1 MNRPRWQKIV
11 SDLWSNRARSLLVIA
26 SILVGLFAIGVI
38 ANLYVLISS
47 NMQTGYAATNPANIF
62 ISSSLYNK
70 SFLDHIRHL
79 PGVRQ
84 AEGSRNISLRL
95 QSGPGEWINVQII
108 AVPDFDA
115 MQVNQVKPVKG
126 QWPPQD
132 REIVIDS
139 GKAKNTNAQ
148 VGDLITFELPS
159 GDQRQLKLVGIVT
172 DQSVGA
178 GGSGSGGY
186 FAAPVR
192 GYVTQDTLE
201 WLEQP
206 APTLLNTMYITV
218 DGNGKNTAEM
228 DQVSVQIAD
237 DLKKNG
243 IDVSSNSV
251 RGSYLH
257 PNQDLVQAISGV
269 LFVLGLLVV
278 FLSGFLITNTLQAL
292 LEQQVQQIGI
302 MKSVGARR
310 WQIVQIYMV
319 LILVY
324 GLLAFALAV
333 PLAYQVSGRL
343 IGFLSTQLNFTSNG
357 PQWIPWVI
365 ALEGILALLVPQVA
379 AFLPIW
385 KGTGISV
392 QEALSGIR
400 QGAKAQDGWLD
411 RRIANIRRFSR
422 PIRIAIRNVIRRKGR
437 LVLTLITLTTG
448 GAIFIATFGVQVS
461 MQRFVYQ
468 IGRYF
473 LADVNVTFARPYRVD
488 EVKQLLS
495 SVPGVKYMEAWSSA
509 RAQVLLPDGTVGE
522 DVNVLAP
529 PADSKLVVPVLIDG
543 RWIQPGDQNSIVLNE
558 LFLSRYPNLK
568 VGDTL
573 RLQINNEKKDWVVV
587 GFFRFA
593 GKVVGFLSYTNYD
606 YLTQLTGQVH
616 EATLYRIVSDNPHP
630 TPQSQA
636 ALANAINTVL
646 RQNNYALADIS
657 AGSDVVKKSA
667 GGFGILTGFLLFLAC
682 LIALVGSIGL
692 AGTMSMNV
700 MERTR
705 EIGVLRAI
713 GATNRILMKM
723 VIVEGMLI
731 GMISWILSALLS
743 VPIGKL
749 ISDNI
754 TQAVFGAPSQPGYP
768 ASGYAIWLGVVI
780 VLSILA
786 SVMPARNAAQ
796 LTIREVLS
804 YE

>member
-1 MNRPRWQKIV
+1 MNRPRWQKV
-11 SDLWSNRARSLLVIA
+11 FSDLWSNRARSLLVIA

-38 ANLYVLISS
+38 ANMYILIRSD
-47 NMQTGYAATNPANIF
+47 MQAGYAATNPANIF
-62 ISSSLYNK
+62 ISASLYDK
-70 SFLDHIRHL
+70 SLLDHVQRL

-84 AEGSRNISLRL
+84 AEGSRNFSLRL
-95 QSGPGEWINVQII
+95 QSGPGEWINVKVM
-108 AVPDFDA
+108 AVPDFGA
-115 MQVNQVKPVKG
+115 MQINQVSPVMG

-132 REIVIDS
+132 RQIVLDN
-139 GKAKNTNAQ
+139 GKAKNTKAQ
-148 VGDLITFELPS
+148 VGDMITFELPS
-159 GDQRQLKLVGIVT
+159 GDLRQLKFVGEVK

-178 GGSGSGGY
+178 SGSGSGGY
-186 FAAPVR
+186 FAESVHA
-192 GYVTQDTLE
+192 YVTQDTLE

-206 APTLLNTMYITV
+206 APSMLNTMVITV
-218 DGNGKNTAEM
+218 DGNGNNISNI
-228 DQVSVQIAD
+228 DQISTLIAS

-243 IDVSSNSV
+243 LTISSNSA
-251 RGSYLH
+251 RGSSLH

-269 LFVLGLLVV
+269 LFMLGLLVV

-310 WQIVQIYMV
+310 WQIVQVYMV

-324 GLLAFALAV
+324 GLVAFALAV
-333 PLAYQVSGRL
+333 PLAYQVSGRIVGL
-343 IGFLSTQLNFTSNG
+343 LANQLNFTSQG
-357 PQWIPWVI
+357 AQWIPGVI
-365 ALEGILALLVPQVA
+365 VLLGILALVVPQVA

-400 QGAKAQDGWLD
+400 QGAKSQGGWLD
-411 RRIANIRRFSR
+411 DRIANIRRFSR

-437 LVLTLITLTTG
+437 LILTLITLTMG

-488 EVKQLLS
+488 EIQQLIS

-509 RAQVLLPDGTVGE
+509 RAQVLLPDGTVGQ
-522 DVNVLAP
+522 DVTMLAP
-529 PADSKLVVPVLIDG
+529 PADSHLVEPVLIEG
-543 RWIQPGDQNSIVLNE
+543 RWIQPGDQNAIVLNE
-558 LFLSRYPNLK
+558 LFQSRYPDLK

-573 RLQINNEKKDWVVV
+573 RLQINNEKKDWKVV

-593 GKVVGFLSYTNYD
+593 GKVTGFLSYTNYD
-606 YLTQLTGQVH
+606 YLTQITGQFH
-616 EATLYRIVSDNPHP
+616 QAIMYRIVSDNPHA
-630 TPQSQA
+630 TLQSQT
-636 ALANAINTVL
+636 ALANTIDTLL
-646 RQNNYALADIS
+646 RKNNYAVADIS
-657 AGSDVVKKSA
+657 AGSDAVKKSA
-667 GGFGILTGFLLFLAC
+667 GGFGILTGFLLFLAG

-713 GATNRILMKM
+713 GATNRILMRM
-723 VIVEGMLI
+723 VVVEGMLI
-731 GMISWILSALLS
+731 GMISWVFAALLS
-743 VPIGKL
+743 FPIGKL
-749 ISDNI
+749 ISDSI

-768 ASGYAIWLGVVI
+768 PSGFAIWLGVVV

-786 SVMPARNAAQ
+786 SVMPARSAAQ

>member
-1 MNRPRWQKIV
+1 VVAM
-11 SDLWSNRARSLLVIA
+11 
-26 SILVGLFAIGVI
+26 
-38 ANLYVLISS
+38 
-47 NMQTGYAATNPANIF
+47 
-62 ISSSLYNK
+62 
-70 SFLDHIRHL
+70 
-79 PGVRQ
+79 
-84 AEGSRNISLRL
+84 
-95 QSGPGEWINVQII
+95 
-108 AVPDFDA
+108 PDFES
-115 MQVNQVKPVKG
+115 MQINQVTPVKG

-132 REIVIDS
+132 RQIVFEAS
-139 GKAKNTNAQ
+139 KASRTNAQ
-148 VGDLITFELPS
+148 VGDTVTIELPS
-159 GDQRQLKLVGIVT
+159 GDLRQLKYVGEVK

-178 GGSGSGGY
+178 GGSGSGGF

-192 GYVTQDTLE
+192 AYVTQDTLD

-206 APTLLNTMYITV
+206 APSMLNTMLITV
-218 DGNGKNTAEM
+218 QGDENNTSNIEM
-228 DQVSVQIAD
+228 ISTQIAS
-237 DLKKNG
+237 DLKTNG
-243 IDVSSNSV
+243 LDISSNSARSSSV
-251 RGSYLH
+251 H

-269 LFVLGLLVV
+269 LFMLGLLVV

-310 WQIVQIYMV
+310 WQIVQVYMV
-319 LILVY
+319 LILIY
-324 GLLAFALAV
+324 GLVAFALAA

-343 IGFLSTQLNFTSNG
+343 LGFLSSQLNFVSYG
-357 PQWIPWVI
+357 PQWIPAVI
-365 ALEGILALLVPQVA
+365 LLLGFLALVVPQVA

-400 QGAKAQDGWLD
+400 QGAKSQGGWLD
-411 RRIANIRRFSR
+411 ERIARIRRFSR

-437 LVLTLITLTTG
+437 LILTLITLTTG

-488 EVKQLLS
+488 EVQQLIYG
-495 SVPGVKYMEAWSSA
+495 VPGVRYMEAWSSA
-509 RAQVLLPDGTVGE
+509 RAQVLQPDGTIGE
-522 DVNVLAP
+522 DVTLLAP
-529 PADSKLVVPVLIDG
+529 PADSRLVVPVLIKG
-543 RWIQPGDQNSIVLNE
+543 RWIQSGDQNAIVLNE
-558 LFLSRYPNLK
+558 LFLSRYPDLK

-573 RLQINNEKKDWVVV
+573 DLQINNKRKGWKVV

-593 GKVVGFLSYTNYD
+593 GKVTGFLAYTNYD
-606 YLTQLTGQVH
+606 YLTQITGQVH
-616 EATLYRIVSDNPHP
+616 QATLYRIVSDNPHS
-630 TPQSQA
+630 TPQQQA
-636 ALANAINTVL
+636 ALANTIDNTL
-646 RQNNYALADIS
+646 RQNNFAVADIS
-657 AGSDVVKKSA
+657 VGSDMIKRAA

-713 GATNRILMKM
+713 GATNRILMRM
-723 VIVEGMLI
+723 VIVEGMVI
-731 GMISWILSALLS
+731 GMISWVLASLLS
-743 VPIGKL
+743 FPIGKL
-749 ISDNI
+749 ISDSI
-754 TQAVFGAPSQPGYP
+754 TQSVFGAPSQPGYP
-768 ASGYAIWLGVVI
+768 LSGFAIWLGVVV

-786 SVMPARNAAQ
+786 SVMPARSAAQ

>member
-38 ANLYVLISS
+38 ANLFVLIRSDMES
-47 NMQTGYAATNPANIF
+47 GYAATNPANIF

-79 PGVRQ
+79 SGVRQ
-84 AEGSRNISLRL
+84 AEGSRNILLRL
-95 QSGPGEWINVQII
+95 QSAPAEWTNVQLI
-108 AVPDFDA
+108 AEPDFEGTLI
-115 MQVNQVKPVKG
+115 NQVKLVNG
-126 QWPPQD
+126 QWPPKD
-132 REIVIDS
+132 REIVIEGS
-139 GKAKNTNAQ
+139 KISRTNAR
-148 VGDLITFELPS
+148 VGDQITFELPS
-159 GDQRQLKLVGIVT
+159 GDQRQLKLVGVVQ

-178 GGSGSGGY
+178 GGSGSGGF

-206 APTLLNTMYITV
+206 APTLLNTMYITLEG
-218 DGNGKNTAEM
+218 DGKNTGYME
-228 DQVSVQIAD
+228 QVSMQIAD
-237 DLKKNG
+237 DLKNNG
-243 IDVSSNSV
+243 MDVSSNSV
-251 RGSYLH
+251 RGTYLH

-324 GLLAFALAV
+324 GLLAFILAV

-343 IGFLSTQLNFTSNG
+343 IGFLSTQLNFASQG

-365 ALEGILALLVPQVA
+365 ALEGILALVVPQVA

-411 RRIANIRRFSR
+411 QRIANIRRFSR
-422 PIRIAIRNVIRRKGR
+422 PIRIAIRNVFRRKGR

-488 EVKQLLS
+488 EVQQLLYN
-495 SVPGVKYMEAWSSA
+495 VPGVAYIEAWASA
-509 RAQVLLPDGTVGE
+509 RAQVLLPDGSVGE
-522 DVNVLAP
+522 DMNVLAP
-529 PADSKLVVPVLIDG
+529 PADSRLVVPVLIQG
-543 RWIQPGDQNSIVLNE
+543 RWILPGDQNSIVLNE
-558 LFLSRYPNLK
+558 LFLTRFPDLK

-573 RLQINNEKKDWVVV
+573 RLQINKEIKDWVVV

-593 GKVVGFLSYTNYD
+593 GKVTGFMGYTNYD
-606 YLTQLTGQVH
+606 YLSQQTGQVH
-616 EATLYRIVSDNPHP
+616 QATLYRVVSNVPKS
-630 TPQSQA
+630 TPQQQA
-636 ALANAINTVL
+636 ALANALDTTL
-646 RQNNYALADIS
+646 RQNNYAIADVS
-657 AGSDVVKKSA
+657 AGSDMIKKAA

-731 GMISWILSALLS
+731 GMISWILSSLLS

-768 ASGYAIWLGVVI
+768 ISGFAIWLGVVI
-780 VLSILA
+780 LLSILA
-786 SVMPARNAAQ
+786 SVMPARSAAQ